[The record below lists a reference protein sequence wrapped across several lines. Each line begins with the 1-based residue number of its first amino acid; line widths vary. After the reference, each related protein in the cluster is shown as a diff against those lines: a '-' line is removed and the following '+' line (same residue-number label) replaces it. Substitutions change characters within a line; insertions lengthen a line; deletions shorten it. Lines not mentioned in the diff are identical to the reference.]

1 MNWMLEYEI
10 IWGHI
15 DILVVA
21 VRRLSTYSVEGG
33 R

>member
-1 MNWMLEYEI
+1 MLKYEVI
-10 IWGHI
+10 QGHI